1 MTAIPGQ
8 RTQLVVIKR
17 GYVCSQSLLKHALA
31 SMCNSRAQLSGP
43 EAAKRSAFVKLKRP
57 PHLCPCCRLAKNV
70 IEGLADQLSGTL
82 AFEGQ
87 AFEDLNDQVYREI

>member
-1 MTAIPGQ
+1 MLSKSTEARI
-8 RTQLVVIKR
+8 TSK
-17 GYVCSQSLLKHALA
+17 
-31 SMCNSRAQLSGP
+31 CNSRAQLSEA